1 MMTQLF
7 VCQGR
12 DEIPRWRTAFSDA
25 RLVSPQ
31 QARAWAASG
40 DRVWVMSNLENWPAL
55 VSQLSGRG
63 ATLTVLSYA
72 PSSLEAFQALNAGAR
87 GYAHALSPPELL
99 RQVEVVTTHQGIWV
113 WPELL
118 AQVVGG
124 TFKALGGESRLQ
136 EETLAKLTA
145 RERAVALAV
154 AAGHSNKEVA
164 RRLDITERTV
174 KAHLGAVFRKLGVRD
189 RMQLI
194 LRLSHQDASI
204 ADPGQ

>member
-1 MMTQLF
+1 MAHLF

-12 DEIPRWRTAFSDA
+12 DEIPRWREAFPQA

-31 QARAWAASG
+31 QARAWAGRG
-40 DRVWVMSNLENWPAL
+40 DRVWVMSNLAGWSAL
-55 VSQLSGRG
+55 VSSFSGRG
-63 ATLTVLSYA
+63 AILAVLSYA
-72 PSSLEAFQALNAGAR
+72 PNSLEAFQALNAGAR
-87 GYAHALSPPELL
+87 GYAHALSPVELL
-99 RQVEVVTTHQGIWV
+99 RQVEVVITNQGIWV

-118 AQVVGG
+118 TQVVGG

-136 EETLAKLTA
+136 EETLALLTG

-154 AAGHSNKEVA
+154 AEGHSNKAVA

-194 LRLSHQDASI
+194 LRLSHQEASVS
-204 ADPGQ
+204 DPGR

>member
-1 MMTQLF
+1 MAHLF

-12 DEIPRWRTAFSDA
+12 DEIPRWCEAFPQA
-25 RLVSPQ
+25 RLVTPQ
-31 QARAWAASG
+31 QARAWTSRG

-55 VSQLSGRG
+55 VSGLSGRG
-63 ATLTVLSYA
+63 AILAVLSYA
-72 PSSLEAFQALNAGAR
+72 PNSLEAFQALSAGAR
-87 GYAHALSPPELL
+87 GYAHALSPAELL
-99 RQVEVVTTHQGIWV
+99 RQVEVVITNQGIWV

-118 AQVVGG
+118 TQVVGG

-136 EETLAKLTA
+136 EETLALLTG

-154 AAGHSNKEVA
+154 AEGHSNKEVA

-194 LRLSHQDASI
+194 LRLSHQDVSLSE
-204 ADPGQ
+204 PGR

>member
-1 MMTQLF
+1 MAHLF

-12 DEIPRWRTAFSDA
+12 DEIPRWREAFPQA
-25 RLVSPQ
+25 RLVNPQ
-31 QARAWAASG
+31 QARAWAGRG
-40 DRVWVMSNLENWPAL
+40 DRIWVMSNLEGWPAL
-55 VSQLSGRG
+55 VSTLSGRG
-63 ATLTVLSYA
+63 ATLMVLSYA
-72 PSSLEAFQALNAGAR
+72 PNSLEAFQALNAGAR
-87 GYAHALSPPELL
+87 GYAHALSPAELL
-99 RQVEVVTTHQGIWV
+99 RQVEVVTTNQGIWV

-136 EETLAKLTA
+136 EEILAVLTG

-154 AAGHSNKEVA
+154 AEGQSNKAVA

-194 LRLSHQDASI
+194 LRLSHQDASV
-204 ADPGQ
+204 ADSG